1 MIWSDQIYI
10 LYLLSPCKWGI
21 NETFIRWEQDEI
33 TCMKAWK
40 LFLKDNK
47 YENEKKK
54 KCMIDD
60 AKFFKVGV
68 YYWAL

>member
-1 MIWSDQIYI
+1 
-10 LYLLSPCKWGI
+10 
-21 NETFIRWEQDEI
+21 
-33 TCMKAWK
+33 MKAWK